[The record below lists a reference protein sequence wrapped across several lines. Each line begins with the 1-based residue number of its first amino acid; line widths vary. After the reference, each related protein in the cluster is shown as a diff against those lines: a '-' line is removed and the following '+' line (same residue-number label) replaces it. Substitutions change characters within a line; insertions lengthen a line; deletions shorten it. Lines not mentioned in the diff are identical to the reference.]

1 MGLIGIRGWKFM
13 RNNKKKGTLLS
24 NLKYIMGYAWSQDK
38 VLFAQCGVYTILASI
53 APFIGIFLPKF
64 LIDELLGQRRIEII
78 LMTLIGFFLLSS
90 VVNYSI
96 AWLRCAYSPRVTKI
110 RTDYIT
116 MISDKIMKMDFKNTE
131 DPEVLNKIK
140 SVMNAVMSNNTGV
153 EGVYHTLLGLF
164 GRLTAFVGYISIVLF
179 LSPWILLFLIINVLI
194 SYALTMRVKKYEY
207 SQKEKAADKDRRT
220 FYVFDTMY
228 DFAYGK
234 DIRIYDLKNILIDK
248 FKKFR
253 GERIDISNDV
263 QEKQL
268 KVKIVDV
275 ILLVI
280 RECVVYGYL
289 IYNVLFTGMSI
300 GDFTM
305 YFSTINGFGDWMKGI
320 LDDLANI
327 KAQNMYLDDMRE
339 FLEIKSENKEKT
351 RDIPIDSS
359 YEIEFKN
366 VSFKYPKTD
375 KYIYK
380 NLSLKIK
387 KGQRLAIVGINGAG
401 KTTFVKLLCRLY
413 EPTSGEILIN
423 GVNIKDFSKEE
434 YYKILSVVFQDIKT
448 FAFTVAENV
457 SLENLEEV
465 DREKVLHCIE
475 KAGVGDKI
483 NSLQKGID
491 TSLLKILDG
500 EGVELSGGENQKL
513 ALARALYKNGKIV
526 ILDEPTSALDA
537 VAEYN
542 IYKGFDELIGDKT
555 AIYISHRLASTKF
568 CDVIAFFENGEI
580 VEYGTHEEL
589 LKKNGKYSDM
599 FNIQAQY
606 YKEESGALA

>member
-1 MGLIGIRGWKFM
+1 MRG
-13 RNNKKKGTLLS
+13 NKKKGTLLS

-53 APFIGIFLPKF
+53 SPFLGIFLPKF

-289 IYNVLFTGMSI
+289 IYNVLFTGMGI

-457 SLENLEEV
+457 SLENLEDV

>member
-1 MGLIGIRGWKFM
+1 M
-13 RNNKKKGTLLS
+13 
-24 NLKYIMGYAWSQDK
+24 
-38 VLFAQCGVYTILASI
+38 
-53 APFIGIFLPKF
+53 
-64 LIDELLGQRRIEII
+64 IDELLGQRRIEII

-131 DPEVLNKIK
+131 DPDVLNKIK

-207 SQKEKAADKDRRT
+207 SQKEKTADKDRRT

-289 IYNVLFTGMSI
+289 IYNVLFTGMGI

-457 SLENLEEV
+457 SLEDLEDV

-500 EGVELSGGENQKL
+500 EGIELSGGENQKL

>member
-1 MGLIGIRGWKFM
+1 MEFM
-13 RNNKKKGTLLS
+13 RSNKKKGTLLS

-53 APFIGIFLPKF
+53 SPFLGIFLPKF
-64 LIDELLGQRRIEII
+64 LIDELLGQRRVEII

-153 EGVYHTLLGLF
+153 EGVYHTILGLF
-164 GRLTAFVGYISIVLF
+164 GKLTAFVGYISIVLF

-289 IYNVLFTGMSI
+289 IYNVLFRGMGI

-457 SLENLEEV
+457 SLENLEDV

-483 NSLQKGID
+483 NSLEKGID

>member
-1 MGLIGIRGWKFM
+1 MRG
-13 RNNKKKGTLLS
+13 NKKKGTLLS

-53 APFIGIFLPKF
+53 SPFIGIFLPKF
-64 LIDELLGQRRIEII
+64 LIDELLGQRRVEII
-78 LMTLIGFFLLSS
+78 LMTLVGFFLLSS
-90 VVNYSI
+90 VMNYSI

-289 IYNVLFTGMSI
+289 IYNVLFTGMGI

-320 LDDLANI
+320 LDDLAYI

-339 FLEIKSENKEKT
+339 FLEIKSEDKEKT

-457 SLENLEEV
+457 SLENLEDV
-465 DREKVLHCIE
+465 DREKVLQCIE

>member
-1 MGLIGIRGWKFM
+1 M
-13 RNNKKKGTLLS
+13 
-24 NLKYIMGYAWSQDK
+24 
-38 VLFAQCGVYTILASI
+38 FAQCGVYTILASI

-179 LSPWILLFLIINVLI
+179 LSPWILIINVLI

-248 FKKFR
+248 FKKLR
-253 GERIDISNDV
+253 GERIDISKDV
-263 QEKQL
+263 QGKQL

-289 IYNVLFTGMSI
+289 IYNVLFTGMGI

-457 SLENLEEV
+457 SLENLEDV

-483 NSLQKGID
+483 NSLKKGID

-500 EGVELSGGENQKL
+500 EGIELSGGENQKL

>member
-1 MGLIGIRGWKFM
+1 MRG
-13 RNNKKKGTLLS
+13 NKKKGTLLS

-248 FKKFR
+248 FKKLR
-253 GERIDISNDV
+253 GERIDISKDV
-263 QEKQL
+263 QGKQL

-289 IYNVLFTGMSI
+289 IYNVLFIGMGI

-457 SLENLEEV
+457 SLENLEDV

-500 EGVELSGGENQKL
+500 EGIELSGGENQKL

>member
-1 MGLIGIRGWKFM
+1 MRG
-13 RNNKKKGTLLS
+13 NKKKGTLLS

-253 GERIDISNDV
+253 GERIDISKDV
-263 QEKQL
+263 QGKQL

-289 IYNVLFTGMSI
+289 IYNVLFTGMGI

-423 GVNIKDFSKEE
+423 GVNIQSFSKEE

-457 SLENLEEV
+457 SLENLEDV

>member
-1 MGLIGIRGWKFM
+1 MRG
-13 RNNKKKGTLLS
+13 NKKKGTLLS
-24 NLKYIMGYAWSQDK
+24 NLKYIMVYAWSQDK

-280 RECVVYGYL
+280 REFVVYGYL

-339 FLEIKSENKEKT
+339 FLEIKSEDKEKT

-423 GVNIKDFSKEE
+423 GINIQSFSKEE
-434 YYKILSVVFQDIKT
+434 YYKSLSVVFQDIKT

-457 SLENLEEV
+457 SLESLEDV
-465 DREKVLHCIE
+465 DREKVLQCIE

>member
-1 MGLIGIRGWKFM
+1 MRG
-13 RNNKKKGTLLS
+13 NKKKSTLLS

-289 IYNVLFTGMSI
+289 IYNVLFTGMGI

-320 LDDLANI
+320 LDDLAYI

-339 FLEIKSENKEKT
+339 FLEIKSEDKEKT

>member
-1 MGLIGIRGWKFM
+1 MRG
-13 RNNKKKGTLLS
+13 NKKKGTILS

-253 GERIDISNDV
+253 GERIDISKDV
-263 QEKQL
+263 QGKQL

-289 IYNVLFTGMSI
+289 IYNVLFTGMGI

-457 SLENLEEV
+457 SLEDLEDV

-500 EGVELSGGENQKL
+500 EGIELSGGENQKL

-555 AIYISHRLASTKF
+555 AIYIYHRLASTKF

>member
-1 MGLIGIRGWKFM
+1 MRG
-13 RNNKKKGTLLS
+13 NKKKGNLLS

-78 LMTLIGFFLLSS
+78 LITLIGFFLLSS

-280 RECVVYGYL
+280 REFVVYGYL
-289 IYNVLFTGMSI
+289 IYNVLFTGMGI

-320 LDDLANI
+320 LGDLAHI

-339 FLEIKSENKEKT
+339 FLEIKSEDKEKT

-457 SLENLEEV
+457 SLENLEDV

-483 NSLQKGID
+483 NSLEKGID

>member
-1 MGLIGIRGWKFM
+1 M

-228 DFAYGK
+228 DFSYGK

-289 IYNVLFTGMSI
+289 IYDVLFRGMGI

-351 RDIPIDSS
+351 KDIPIDSS

-457 SLENLEEV
+457 SLENLEDV

>member
-1 MGLIGIRGWKFM
+1 MRG
-13 RNNKKKGTLLS
+13 NKKKGNLLS

-280 RECVVYGYL
+280 REFVVYGYL

-339 FLEIKSENKEKT
+339 FLEIKSEDKEKT

-457 SLENLEEV
+457 SLENL
-465 DREKVLHCIE
+465 
-475 KAGVGDKI
+475 
-483 NSLQKGID
+483 
-491 TSLLKILDG
+491 
-500 EGVELSGGENQKL
+500 
-513 ALARALYKNGKIV
+513 
-526 ILDEPTSALDA
+526 
-537 VAEYN
+537 
-542 IYKGFDELIGDKT
+542 
-555 AIYISHRLASTKF
+555 
-568 CDVIAFFENGEI
+568 
-580 VEYGTHEEL
+580 
-589 LKKNGKYSDM
+589 
-599 FNIQAQY
+599 
-606 YKEESGALA
+606 

>member
-1 MGLIGIRGWKFM
+1 MRG
-13 RNNKKKGTLLS
+13 NKKNGTLLS

-253 GERIDISNDV
+253 GERIDISRDV
-263 QEKQL
+263 QGKQL

-280 RECVVYGYL
+280 REFVVYGYL

>member
-1 MGLIGIRGWKFM
+1 MEFM
-13 RNNKKKGTLLS
+13 RSNKKKGTLLS

-38 VLFAQCGVYTILASI
+38 VLFAQCGIYTILASVS
-53 APFIGIFLPKF
+53 PFLGIFLPKF
-64 LIDELLGQRRIEII
+64 LIDELLGQRRVEII

-90 VVNYSI
+90 VMNYSI
-96 AWLRCAYSPRVTKI
+96 AWLRCVYSPRVTKI
-110 RTDYIT
+110 RCDYMT
-116 MISDKIMKMDFKNTE
+116 MISEKIMKMDFKNTE

-140 SVMNAVMSNNTGV
+140 SVMNAVMNNNTGV
-153 EGVYHTLLGLF
+153 EGVYHTILGLF
-164 GRLTAFVGYISIVLF
+164 GKLTAFVGYISIVLF

-234 DIRIYDLKNILIDK
+234 DIRIYDLKNILIEK

-253 GERIDISNDV
+253 GERIDISRDV

-268 KVKIVDV
+268 NVKIVDV

-280 RECVVYGYL
+280 REFVVYGYL

-339 FLEIKSENKEKT
+339 FLEIKSEDKEKT

-423 GVNIKDFSKEE
+423 GINIQSFSKEE

-457 SLENLEEV
+457 SLESLEDV
-465 DREKVLHCIE
+465 DREKVLQCIE

>member
-1 MGLIGIRGWKFM
+1 MRG
-13 RNNKKKGTLLS
+13 NKKKGTLLS

-90 VVNYSI
+90 MVNYSI

-289 IYNVLFTGMSI
+289 IYNVLFTGMGI

>member
-1 MGLIGIRGWKFM
+1 M
-13 RNNKKKGTLLS
+13 RSNKKKGTLLS

-38 VLFAQCGVYTILASI
+38 VLFAQCGIYTILASVS
-53 APFIGIFLPKF
+53 PFLGIFLPKF
-64 LIDELLGQRRIEII
+64 LIDELLGQRRVEII

-253 GERIDISNDV
+253 GEQIDISRDV
-263 QEKQL
+263 QGKQL

-280 RECVVYGYL
+280 REFVVYGYL

>member
-1 MGLIGIRGWKFM
+1 MRG
-13 RNNKKKGTLLS
+13 NKKKGTLLS

-234 DIRIYDLKNILIDK
+234 DIRIYDLKNILIEK

-289 IYNVLFTGMSI
+289 IYNVLFTGMGI

-457 SLENLEEV
+457 SLENLEDV

>member
-1 MGLIGIRGWKFM
+1 MRG
-13 RNNKKKGTLLS
+13 NKKKGTLLS

-164 GRLTAFVGYISIVLF
+164 GRLTAFIGYISIVLF

-289 IYNVLFTGMSI
+289 IYNVLFTGMGI

-457 SLENLEEV
+457 SLENLEDV

>member
-1 MGLIGIRGWKFM
+1 MRG
-13 RNNKKKGTLLS
+13 NKKKGTLLS

-234 DIRIYDLKNILIDK
+234 DIRIYDLKNILIEK

-253 GERIDISNDV
+253 GERIDISRDV
-263 QEKQL
+263 QGKQL
-268 KVKIVDV
+268 NVKIVDV
-275 ILLVI
+275 VLLVI

-289 IYNVLFTGMSI
+289 IYNVLFTGMGI

-320 LDDLANI
+320 LDDLAYI

-339 FLEIKSENKEKT
+339 FLEIKSEDKEKT

-457 SLENLEEV
+457 SLENLEDV
-465 DREKVLHCIE
+465 DREKVLQCIE

>member
-1 MGLIGIRGWKFM
+1 MRG
-13 RNNKKKGTLLS
+13 NKKKGTLLS
-24 NLKYIMGYAWSQDK
+24 NLKYIMVYAWSQDK

-280 RECVVYGYL
+280 REFVVYGYL

-339 FLEIKSENKEKT
+339 FLEIKSEDKEKT

-423 GVNIKDFSKEE
+423 GVNIQSFSKEE

-457 SLENLEEV
+457 SLENLEDV

-483 NSLQKGID
+483 NSLEKGID

>member
-1 MGLIGIRGWKFM
+1 MRG
-13 RNNKKKGTLLS
+13 NKKKGTLLS
-24 NLKYIMGYAWSQDK
+24 NLKYIMVYAWSQDK

-268 KVKIVDV
+268 NVKIVDV

-280 RECVVYGYL
+280 REFVVYGYL

-339 FLEIKSENKEKT
+339 FLEIKSEDKEKT

-423 GVNIKDFSKEE
+423 GINIQSFSKEE

-457 SLENLEEV
+457 SLESLEDV
-465 DREKVLHCIE
+465 DREKVLQCIE

>member
-1 MGLIGIRGWKFM
+1 MRG
-13 RNNKKKGTLLS
+13 NKKKGTLLS

-228 DFAYGK
+228 NFAYGK

-289 IYNVLFTGMSI
+289 IYNVLFTGMGI

-320 LDDLANI
+320 LDDLAYI

-339 FLEIKSENKEKT
+339 FLEIKSEDKEKT

>member
-1 MGLIGIRGWKFM
+1 MRG
-13 RNNKKKGTLLS
+13 NKKKGTLLS

-53 APFIGIFLPKF
+53 SPFIGIFLPKF
-64 LIDELLGQRRIEII
+64 LIDELLGQRRVEII
-78 LMTLIGFFLLSS
+78 LMTLVGFFLLSS
-90 VVNYSI
+90 VMNYSI

-289 IYNVLFTGMSI
+289 IYNVLFTGMGI

-320 LDDLANI
+320 LDDLAYI

-339 FLEIKSENKEKT
+339 FLEIKSEDKEKT

>member
-1 MGLIGIRGWKFM
+1 MRG
-13 RNNKKKGTLLS
+13 NKKNGTLLS

-64 LIDELLGQRRIEII
+64 LIDELLGQKRIEII

-253 GERIDISNDV
+253 GERIDISKDV
-263 QEKQL
+263 QGKQL

-289 IYNVLFTGMSI
+289 IYNVLFTGMGI

-457 SLENLEEV
+457 SLEDLEDV

-500 EGVELSGGENQKL
+500 EGIELSGGENQKL

>member
-1 MGLIGIRGWKFM
+1 MRG
-13 RNNKKKGTLLS
+13 NKKKGTLLS

-64 LIDELLGQRRIEII
+64 LIDELLGQRRVEII

-194 SYALTMRVKKYEY
+194 SYALTMMVKKYEY

-280 RECVVYGYL
+280 REFVVYGYL
-289 IYNVLFTGMSI
+289 IYNVLFRGMGI

-387 KGQRLAIVGINGAG
+387 KGKRLAIVGINGAG

-475 KAGVGDKI
+475 KAGIGDKI

>member
-1 MGLIGIRGWKFM
+1 MRG
-13 RNNKKKGTLLS
+13 NKKKGTLLS

-280 RECVVYGYL
+280 RGFVVYGYL

>member
-1 MGLIGIRGWKFM
+1 MRG
-13 RNNKKKGTLLS
+13 NKKKGTLLS
-24 NLKYIMGYAWSQDK
+24 NLKYIMVYAWSQDK

-280 RECVVYGYL
+280 REFVVYGYL

-339 FLEIKSENKEKT
+339 FLEIKSEDKEKT

-457 SLENLEEV
+457 SLENLEDV

-483 NSLQKGID
+483 NSLKKGID

-500 EGVELSGGENQKL
+500 EGIELSGGENQKL

>member
-1 MGLIGIRGWKFM
+1 MRG
-13 RNNKKKGTLLS
+13 NKKKGTLLS

-248 FKKFR
+248 FKKLR
-253 GERIDISNDV
+253 GERIDISKDV
-263 QEKQL
+263 QGKQL

-289 IYNVLFTGMSI
+289 IYNVLFIGMGI

-457 SLENLEEV
+457 SLENLEDV

-483 NSLQKGID
+483 NSLEKGID
-491 TSLLKILDG
+491 TSLLKILDR

>member
-1 MGLIGIRGWKFM
+1 MEFM
-13 RNNKKKGTLLS
+13 RGNKKKGTLLS

-289 IYNVLFTGMSI
+289 IYNVLFTGMGI

-320 LDDLANI
+320 LDDLAHI

-351 RDIPIDSS
+351 
-359 YEIEFKN
+359 K
-366 VSFKYPKTD
+366 D
-375 KYIYK
+375 KYIYR

-423 GVNIKDFSKEE
+423 GINIQSFSKEE

-457 SLENLEEV
+457 SLENLEDV
-465 DREKVLHCIE
+465 DREKVLQCIE

-483 NSLQKGID
+483 NSLEKGID
-491 TSLLKILDG
+491 TSLLKVLDG

>member
-1 MGLIGIRGWKFM
+1 MRG
-13 RNNKKKGTLLS
+13 NKKKGTLLS

-289 IYNVLFTGMSI
+289 IYNVLFTGMGI

-423 GVNIKDFSKEE
+423 GVNIKSFSKEE

>member
-1 MGLIGIRGWKFM
+1 MRG
-13 RNNKKKGTLLS
+13 NKKKGTLLS

-234 DIRIYDLKNILIDK
+234 DIRIYDIKNILIDK
-248 FKKFR
+248 FKRFR

-289 IYNVLFTGMSI
+289 IYDVLFRGMGI

-351 RDIPIDSS
+351 KDIPIDSS

-457 SLENLEEV
+457 SLENLEDV
-465 DREKVLHCIE
+465 DREKVLYCIE

-483 NSLQKGID
+483 NSLKKGID

>member
-1 MGLIGIRGWKFM
+1 MRG
-13 RNNKKKGTLLS
+13 NKKKGTLLS
-24 NLKYIMGYAWSQDK
+24 NLKYIMRYAWSQDK

-248 FKKFR
+248 FKKLR
-253 GERIDISNDV
+253 GERIDISKDV
-263 QEKQL
+263 QGKQL

-289 IYNVLFTGMSI
+289 IYNVLFTGMGI

-457 SLENLEEV
+457 SLENLEDV

-483 NSLQKGID
+483 NSLKKGID

-500 EGVELSGGENQKL
+500 EGIELSGGENQKL

>member
-1 MGLIGIRGWKFM
+1 MRG
-13 RNNKKKGTLLS
+13 NKKKGTLLS

-248 FKKFR
+248 FKKLR
-253 GERIDISNDV
+253 GERIDISKDV
-263 QEKQL
+263 QGKQL

-289 IYNVLFTGMSI
+289 IYNVLFIGMGI

-457 SLENLEEV
+457 SLENLEDV

-483 NSLQKGID
+483 NSLKKGID

-500 EGVELSGGENQKL
+500 EGIELSGGENQKL

-542 IYKGFDELIGDKT
+542 IYKGFDDLIGDKT

>member
-1 MGLIGIRGWKFM
+1 MRG
-13 RNNKKKGTLLS
+13 NKKKGTLLS

-289 IYNVLFTGMSI
+289 IYNVLFTGMGI

-339 FLEIKSENKEKT
+339 FLEIKSEDKEKT

-457 SLENLEEV
+457 SLENLEDV

>member
-1 MGLIGIRGWKFM
+1 MRG
-13 RNNKKKGTLLS
+13 NKKKGTLLS

-53 APFIGIFLPKF
+53 SPFIGIFLPKF

-153 EGVYHTLLGLF
+153 EGVYHTILGLF

-253 GERIDISNDV
+253 GERIDISRDV
-263 QEKQL
+263 QGKQL

-280 RECVVYGYL
+280 REFVVYGYL

-423 GVNIKDFSKEE
+423 GVNIQSFSKEE

-457 SLENLEEV
+457 SLENLEDV

-483 NSLQKGID
+483 NSLEKGID

-537 VAEYN
+537 VDEYN

>member
-1 MGLIGIRGWKFM
+1 MRG
-13 RNNKKKGTLLS
+13 NKKKGTLLS

-289 IYNVLFTGMSI
+289 IYNVLFTGMGI

-351 RDIPIDSS
+351 KDIPIDSS